1 MGYVKL
7 VPLLNKV
14 SVPDVIKLLRS
25 CLCAPGQSNCD
36 TRRPD
41 EASSVDEAV
50 GHLNRILGT
59 AKHPLI
65 LQQQCIKVK
74 ILRSHLDMDGWMFF
88 DAFKLD
94 ENCCLSH
101 IWLTHFSADER
112 EVMLGSVQI
121 RVQDDD

>member
-1 MGYVKL
+1 MERLSTAVAGRL
-7 VPLLNKV
+7 VSLERNIYGLRKV
-14 SVPDVIKLLRS
+14 GPIAEHVIKLLRS

-65 LQQQCIKVK
+65 LQQERIKVK
-74 ILRSHLDMDGWMFF
+74 TLRSHLDMD
-88 DAFKLD
+88 
-94 ENCCLSH
+94 E
-101 IWLTHFSADER
+101 
-112 EVMLGSVQI
+112 
-121 RVQDDD
+121 